1 LFAVKGS
8 HVCKNES
15 VKKIPNGIWQNK
27 KRVLYLLPTPHLAT
41 FRHLLSLSKGTFH
54 HHHRFLGH
62 PTSPAIESARSAIAF
77 EG

>member
-1 LFAVKGS
+1 VQERKR
-8 HVCKNES
+8 
-15 VKKIPNGIWQNK
+15 KKKSYYIWQNK

-54 HHHRFLGH
+54 HHHHHRFLGH
-62 PTSPAIESARSAIAF
+62 PISPAIESARSLARSAIAF